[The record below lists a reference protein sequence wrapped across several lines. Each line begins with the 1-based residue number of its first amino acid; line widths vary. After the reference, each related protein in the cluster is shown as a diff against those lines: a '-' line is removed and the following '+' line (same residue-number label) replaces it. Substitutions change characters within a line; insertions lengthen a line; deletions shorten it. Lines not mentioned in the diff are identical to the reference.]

1 MVVTA
6 DTDEEAG
13 VMEEVAVAD
22 EVEEVAEAAVAV
34 AAMGAVVV
42 DAEDEGIH
50 AVEEAAVVDTKD
62 NIKALFIAGLVFTEH
77 QA

>member
-50 AVEEAAVVDTKD
+50 AVEEAAAVDTKD
-62 NIKALFIAGLVFTEH
+62 NRKALFIVGLVFTEH